1 MALSIGD
8 RLPDATFYA
17 LGEKGIE
24 PIPSAA
30 IFAGRTIVLVGVPGA
45 FTPTCHR
52 NHLPGFIEQR
62 DGILERGVDEIVVVA
77 VNDAHVL
84 DEWAKATGSTGS
96 IRFLSDGN
104 GDFVRAAGLDSDSS
118 PRGMGVRSRRFAMI
132 VEDGIVRWMAI
143 DEVRG
148 QVIASSA
155 ARILE
160 ELANRAR
167 SQRAG

>member
-8 RLPDATFYA
+8 RLPDATFYV

-24 PIPSAA
+24 PIASDA
-30 IFAGRTIVLVGVPGA
+30 IFAGRTVALVGVPGA

-62 DGILERGVDEIVVVA
+62 DAILERGVQEIVVLA

-84 DEWAKATGSTGS
+84 NAWAKVIGASDG

-104 GDFVRAAGLDSDSS
+104 GDFVRVTGLANDSS

-132 VEDGIVRWMAI
+132 VEDGIVRWIAI
-143 DEVRG
+143 DEVPG

-155 ARILE
+155 ARVLE
-160 ELANRAR
+160 ELAARAE
-167 SQRAG
+167 SQLAG